1 MRKKWIKV
9 ALAFALS
16 LCYIFLAFTA
26 CKKDKR
32 PETVQSETD
41 TYFSYTDLQ
50 YGDAQRHYLDLYIPK
65 NKTGKVGV
73 YFAIHG
79 GGWMAGDKSG
89 YQNEL
94 ISWCNDGY
102 IAVAINYRYASIK
115 DGVACA
121 DILDDITLAMWKVKQ
136 TTALYGLDAHK
147 ALLTGG
153 SAGGHLSM
161 QYAYQKAD
169 IAPIEPAVVWSL
181 AGPTDLLD
189 DNYFGANPLKEDIV
203 KMFKNL
209 CGYEFGDSN
218 FQTATP
224 LLRQAS
230 PILYAS
236 EHSAP
241 TVLCYGQK
249 DTIVPF
255 SNGQAMADRLQELG
269 VEHEFIVFPNSGHG
283 LESDPDCSTRANEV
297 VRAYAQRYL
306 A

>member
-1 MRKKWIKV
+1 MKSIVKWTV
-9 ALAFALS
+9 DLLFTMCSVFCL
-16 LCYIFLAFTA
+16 FTA
-26 CKKDKR
+26 CKKDER
-32 PETVQSETD
+32 PQTAFFQTQS
-41 TYFSYTDLQ
+41 YLGYTDLA
-50 YGDAQRHYLDLYIPK
+50 YGGHERQYLDIYIPK

-89 YQNEL
+89 YKNEL
-94 ISWCNDGY
+94 IAWCEQGY

-121 DILDDITLAMWKVKQ
+121 DILDDITLAMWKVKEISKEN
-136 TTALYGLDAHK
+136 GLDAHK

-169 IAPIEPAVVWSL
+169 IAPIQPAVVWSL
-181 AGPTDLLD
+181 AGPTNLLD
-189 DNYFGANPLKEDIV
+189 ERYYGANPLKEDVV

-209 CGYEFGDSN
+209 CGYEFDDNS

-224 LLRQAS
+224 LLKQSS
-230 PILYAS
+230 PIIYAT
-236 EHSAP
+236 ENSAP
-241 TVLCYGQK
+241 TILCYGKK
-249 DTIVPF
+249 DDIVPF
-255 SNGQAMADRLQELG
+255 SNGQAMAEKLTELG
-269 VEHEFIVFPNSGHG
+269 VAHEFIVFENSGHG
-283 LESDPDCSTRANEV
+283 LEADLASSD
-297 VRAYAQRYL
+297 RAYAVAREYAERYL